1 MIPFGGISKNIL
13 QKGEESNFIGTL
25 NYHLQK
31 AEKTSI
37 FKNETFEGKH
47 LKHSDSDAS
56 WFQTIE
62 ALKLTFTLHRQLLVI
77 TKK

>member
-1 MIPFGGISKNIL
+1 MKGFQKTFY
-13 QKGEESNFIGTL
+13 KGEESNFIGTL
-25 NYHLQK
+25 DYHLQK
-31 AEKTSI
+31 AEKASV
-37 FKNETFEGKH
+37 FQNETFEGKH

-62 ALKLTFTLHRQLLVI
+62 ALKTTFMLYRQLLVI